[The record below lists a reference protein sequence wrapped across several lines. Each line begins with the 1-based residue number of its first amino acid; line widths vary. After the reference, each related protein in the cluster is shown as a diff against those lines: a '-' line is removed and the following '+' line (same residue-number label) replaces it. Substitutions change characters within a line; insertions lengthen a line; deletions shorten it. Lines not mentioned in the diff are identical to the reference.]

1 MLNIDLSS
9 YNFEIQKSELPRN
22 IYAIKIEDS
31 TNNIIHDLSIEHDG
45 YCPSICDERDQ
56 SQFSEYLCN
65 LESLLV
71 REFSKSNKLKN
82 YNLLLEVMTNSEGKL
97 YHFSKIKQ

>member
-9 YNFEIQKSELPRN
+9 YNFEIQKNELPRN

-31 TNNIIHDLSIEHDG
+31 TNKIIHDLSIEHDG
-45 YCPSICDERDQ
+45 YCPSIYDERDQ

-65 LESLLV
+65 LENSLVSEL
-71 REFSKSNKLKN
+71 NKKNEIKN
-82 YNLLLEVMTNSEGKL
+82 YNLLLEVMTNSKGEL
-97 YHFSKIKQ
+97 YHLCKPSY